1 MQSIFVS
8 RAGPSLCRAVYN
20 QARYLATKP
29 PSGSTAES
37 SNSPVSDKLSDKLDA
52 DVTPPSPASLSLDF
66 APNAEQEE
74 EPAQRTGARS
84 SKDSL
89 SSIERRRKA
98 MGRATLATFAVG
110 LLAGTAYLGREWTEE
125 DLKDKKMVNICS

>member
-8 RAGPSLCRAVYN
+8 RAGPSLRRAVYN

-37 SNSPVSDKLSDKLDA
+37 SNSPVSDKLDA

-125 DLKDKKMVNICS
+125 DLKNKKMVNIYS